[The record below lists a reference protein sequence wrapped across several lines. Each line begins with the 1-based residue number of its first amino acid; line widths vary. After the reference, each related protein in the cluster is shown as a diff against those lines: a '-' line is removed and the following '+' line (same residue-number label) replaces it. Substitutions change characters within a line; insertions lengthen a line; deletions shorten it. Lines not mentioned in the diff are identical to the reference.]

1 MKSWVSSE
9 QKNVGAE
16 NEGMPKSAPD
26 PPALLRQLIL
36 IKLIFLHSQ
45 RRAKPSRDGWSVVLA
60 LWASFFFF
68 FFLIC
73 SFTWVSLEK
82 LLPSSGSLT
91 HLGTT
96 AEGEHSFSKS
106 KQVLGYLKT
115 LLFDSF
121 SLTEQS
127 PSR

>member
-68 FFLIC
+68 FFPYL
-73 SFTWVSLEK
+73 FVYLGVS
-82 LLPSSGSLT
+82 
-91 HLGTT
+91 
-96 AEGEHSFSKS
+96 
-106 KQVLGYLKT
+106 
-115 LLFDSF
+115 
-121 SLTEQS
+121 
-127 PSR
+127 